1 MIKKCK
7 VCGKEFES
15 KSNRAIYC
23 SDKCKRAAIR
33 EKEKPTLIKRAK
45 DMSRDKNKVYSL
57 YQCKCAICGWQ
68 ISENLVIRKGKALPS
83 YGCEIHHIV
92 PVSEGG
98 SGKLDNLIM
107 LCPNCHKKADYGVIT
122 RDELKKYQKL
132 ACDTDNLNNRPE
144 HMIAKLLG
152 L

>member
-1 MIKKCK
+1 MLDVTNKYGIHVLFSTKSDTTYDCDIRPDLHAFQLSITNVENHTNIEPNVPSIENRYKFYRELKNRGFK
-7 VCGKEFES
+7 VG
-15 KSNRAIYC
+15 
-23 SDKCKRAAIR
+23 IR
-33 EKEKPTLIKRAK
+33 
-45 DMSRDKNKVYSL
+45 
-57 YQCKCAICGWQ
+57 
-68 ISENLVIRKGKALPS
+68 
-83 YGCEIHHIV
+83 IHHIV

-132 ACDTDNLNNRPE
+132 EYDTDNLNNRPE